1 MLQHEIPAWLMNVD
15 LCHRVQAI
23 QYTRGYFGCAEERH
37 TVWFFR
43 HGCFGVNRG
52 NVASQPGVSKSA
64 RFNVAKGLRS

>member
-15 LCHRVQAI
+15 LYHRVQAI

-52 NVASQPGVSKSA
+52 NVASRG
-64 RFNVAKGLRS
+64 